1 VERYFLEFMCLK
13 TVMTTLNRL
22 SQALT
27 RLILVQ
33 EDTKTSTL
41 QKNIWIGPE
50 KLSSLPSTYKSKIPV
65 VLVTYP
71 DSFAVEEAK
80 SLVDSSSDRS
90 IIGVFSQKYLNHSHY
105 GIGSGKAEEIKEF
118 VRESKAEQIVVDE
131 HLTSRQ
137 IYNLEKLTGV
147 QVIDRERLI
156 LDIFY
161 TRATTTEAKLQIEL
175 AEIQYE
181 MPRVRENAKL
191 TSGGERAGKG
201 GMGEYVVDVKFRDL
215 KRRISFIKEKLN
227 DAHRKRELYH
237 QQRIKTGMP
246 VVSLV
251 GYTSSGKTTL
261 FNLLTGEHKH
271 ISNNLFTTLSTTT
284 RLLEIHD
291 REILLTD
298 TVGFISRLPTYMIDA
313 FKSTLE
319 ESLAADLILLLIDA
333 SEDLQDIKIKHAT
346 CREVLEELKVDKS
359 KVLMVFTKYDRL
371 SSQEMVMKIS
381 EYLGIS
387 NPMLISCKSG
397 YGITKLKTI
406 ISQHSY
412 VVGRAK

>member
-1 VERYFLEFMCLK
+1 MCPK
-13 TVMTTLNRL
+13 TALTTLSQL
-22 SQALT
+22 SQILT
-27 RLILVQ
+27 HLTPVQ
-33 EDTKTSTL
+33 EDTKMSTL

-50 KLSSLPSTYKSKIPV
+50 KLSSLPSSYNSKIPV
-65 VLVTYP
+65 VLVTY
-71 DSFAVEEAK
+71 SHAFAVEEAK
-80 SLVDSSSDRS
+80 SLVDSSDRL
-90 IIGVFSQKYLNHSHY
+90 IVGVFSQKYLNHSQY
-105 GIGSGKAEEIKEF
+105 GIGSGKAEQIKEF
-118 VRESKAEQIVVDE
+118 VKESKAEQIVVDE

-227 DAHRKRELYH
+227 DSHRKRELYH
-237 QQRIKTGMP
+237 QQRIRTRMP

-261 FNLLTGEHKH
+261 FNLLTGEHKQ
-271 ISNNLFTTLSTTT
+271 ISNSLFTTLSTTT
-284 RLLEIHD
+284 RLLKID
-291 REILLTD
+291 AREILLTD
-298 TVGFISRLPTYMIDA
+298 TVGFVSRLPTYMIDA

-319 ESLAADLILLLIDA
+319 ESIGADLILLLIDI
-333 SEDLQDIKIKHAT
+333 SEDLQDIRIKHAA

-359 KVLMVFTKYDRL
+359 KILMVFTKCDRL
-371 SSQEMVMKIS
+371 NSQEIVKKIS
-381 EYLGIS
+381 EVLGIS
-387 NPMLISCKSG
+387 NPMLISSKSG
-397 YGITKLKTI
+397 YGITKLKNI
-406 ISQHSY
+406 IAHQSY
-412 VVGRAK
+412 AVSKAK

>member
-1 VERYFLEFMCLK
+1 MCLK
-13 TVMTTLNRL
+13 TVLTTLNQL
-22 SQALT
+22 PQVPT
-27 RLILVQ
+27 RLTLVQ
-33 EDTKTSTL
+33 EDTKMNTS
-41 QKNIWIGPE
+41 QKNIWTGPE
-50 KLSSLPSTYKSKIPV
+50 QLSSRPSADKSRKAVI
-65 VLVTYP
+65 LVTYP
-71 DSFAVEEAK
+71 DAFAVEEAK
-80 SLVDSSSDRS
+80 SLVDSSDRS
-90 IIGVFSQKYLNHSHY
+90 IIEIFSQKYLNHSQY

-161 TRATTTEAKLQIEL
+161 ARATTTEAKLQIEM

-191 TSGGERAGKG
+191 TSGSERAGKG

-215 KRRISFIKEKLN
+215 KRRLSFIKEKLN

-261 FNLLTGEHKH
+261 FNSLTGEDKQ
-271 ISNNLFTTLSTTT
+271 ISNKLFTTLSTTT
-284 RLLEIHD
+284 RLLKIHD
-291 REILLTD
+291 RETLLTD
-298 TVGFISRLPTYMIDA
+298 TVGFISRLPTYMVDA

-333 SEDLQDIKIKHAT
+333 SEHLEDIRIKLAA
-346 CREVLEELKVDKS
+346 CRQVLGELKVDKS
-359 KVLMVFTKYDRL
+359 KVLMVFTKCDRPN
-371 SSQEMVMKIS
+371 SEETIKKIS
-381 EYLGIS
+381 EDLGLS
-387 NPMLISCKSG
+387 NPMLISTKTG
-397 YGITKLKTI
+397 YGITKLKTL
-406 ISQHSY
+406 ISLQPYAVS
-412 VVGRAK
+412 RT

>member
-1 VERYFLEFMCLK
+1 M
-13 TVMTTLNRL
+13 
-22 SQALT
+22 
-27 RLILVQ
+27 
-33 EDTKTSTL
+33 STL
-41 QKNIWIGPE
+41 QKNTWIGPK
-50 KLSSLPSTYKSKIPV
+50 KLSSSLHSSYKSRTPV

-71 DSFAVEEAK
+71 HAFAVEEAK
-80 SLVDSSSDRS
+80 SLVDSSDRL
-90 IIGVFSQKYLNHSHY
+90 IVGVFSQKYLNHSNY

-118 VRESKAEQIVVDE
+118 VRESKAEQIVVDD

-156 LDIFY
+156 LDIIY

-191 TSGGERAGKG
+191 TSGSERTGKG

-237 QQRIKTGMP
+237 QQRIRTRMP

-261 FNLLTGEHKH
+261 FNSLTGEHKQT
-271 ISNNLFTTLSTTT
+271 SNNLFTTLSTTT
-284 RLLEIHD
+284 RLLKIHE

-298 TVGFISRLPTYMIDA
+298 TVGFISRLPTYMIDS

-333 SEDLQDIKIKHAT
+333 SENLQDIRIKHAA

-359 KVLMVFTKYDRL
+359 KVLMVFTKCDRL
-371 SSQEMVMKIS
+371 DSEEMIKKIS
-381 EYLGIS
+381 YDLGIS
-387 NPMLISCKSG
+387 NPMLISSKSG

-412 VVGRAK
+412 AVSRAK

>member
-1 VERYFLEFMCLK
+1 MCPK
-13 TVMTTLNRL
+13 TALTTLSQL
-22 SQALT
+22 SQILT
-27 RLILVQ
+27 HLTPVQ
-33 EDTKTSTL
+33 EDTKMSTL

-50 KLSSLPSTYKSKIPV
+50 KLSSLPSSYKSKIPV
-65 VLVTYP
+65 VLVTY
-71 DSFAVEEAK
+71 SHAFAVEEAK
-80 SLVDSSSDRS
+80 SLVDSSDRL
-90 IIGVFSQKYLNHSHY
+90 IVGVFSQKYLNHSQY
-105 GIGSGKAEEIKEF
+105 GIGSGKAEQIKEF
-118 VRESKAEQIVVDE
+118 VKESKAEQIVVDE

-227 DAHRKRELYH
+227 DSHRKRELYH
-237 QQRIKTGMP
+237 QQRIRTHMP

-261 FNLLTGEHKH
+261 FNLLTGEHKQ
-271 ISNNLFTTLSTTT
+271 ISNSLFTTLSTTT
-284 RLLEIHD
+284 RLLKID
-291 REILLTD
+291 AREILLTD
-298 TVGFISRLPTYMIDA
+298 TVGFVSRLPTYMIDA

-319 ESLAADLILLLIDA
+319 ESIGADLILLLIDI
-333 SEDLQDIKIKHAT
+333 SEDLQDIRIKHAA

-359 KVLMVFTKYDRL
+359 KILMVFTKCDRL
-371 SSQEMVMKIS
+371 NSQEIVKKIS
-381 EYLGIS
+381 EVLGIS
-387 NPMLISCKSG
+387 NPVLISSKSG
-397 YGITKLKTI
+397 YGITKLKNI
-406 ISQHSY
+406 IAHQSY
-412 VVGRAK
+412 AVSKAK

>member
-1 VERYFLEFMCLK
+1 L
-13 TVMTTLNRL
+13 
-22 SQALT
+22 
-27 RLILVQ
+27 
-33 EDTKTSTL
+33 STL
-41 QKNIWIGPE
+41 P
-50 KLSSLPSTYKSKIPV
+50 SSYKSKVPV

-71 DSFAVEEAK
+71 HAFAVEEAK
-80 SLVDSSSDRS
+80 SLVDSSDRS
-90 IIGVFSQKYLNHSHY
+90 IVGVFSQKYLNHSRY

-118 VRESKAEQIVVDE
+118 VSESKAEQIVIDE
-131 HLTSRQ
+131 HLTPRQ

-161 TRATTTEAKLQIEL
+161 SRATTTEAKLQIEL

-191 TSGGERAGKG
+191 TSGSERAGKG

-227 DAHRKRELYH
+227 DARRKRELYQH
-237 QQRIKTGMP
+237 QRIKTGMP
-246 VVSLV
+246 IVSLI

-261 FNLLTGEHKH
+261 FNLLTSEHKET
-271 ISNNLFTTLSTTT
+271 SASLFTTLSTTT
-284 RLLEIHD
+284 RLLKINAK
-291 REILLTD
+291 EILLTD

-333 SEDLQDIKIKHAT
+333 SENLQDIRIKHAA
-346 CREVLEELKVDKS
+346 CRVVLEELKVDKS
-359 KVLMVFTKYDRL
+359 KVLMVFTKCDRL
-371 SSQEMVMKIS
+371 NSQETVKQIS
-381 EYLGIS
+381 EALGTS
-387 NPMLISCKSG
+387 SPLLISSKSG
-397 YGITKLKTI
+397 YGITKLKSI
-406 ISQHSY
+406 ISHQSY
-412 VVGRAK
+412 AVVRDK

>member
-1 VERYFLEFMCLK
+1 M
-13 TVMTTLNRL
+13 
-22 SQALT
+22 
-27 RLILVQ
+27 
-33 EDTKTSTL
+33 STL
-41 QKNIWIGPE
+41 QKNIWIGRK
-50 KLSSLPSTYKSKIPV
+50 KLSSLLQTNKSRKDVI
-65 VLVTYP
+65 LVTYP
-71 DSFAVEEAK
+71 DAFALEEAK
-80 SLVDSSSDRS
+80 SLVDSSDRS
-90 IIGVFSQKYLNHSHY
+90 AVGVFSQKYLNHSQY

-191 TSGGERAGKG
+191 TSGGERTGKG

-237 QQRIKTGMP
+237 RQRIKTRMP

-261 FNLLTGEHKH
+261 FNLLTGENKQT
-271 ISNNLFTTLSTTT
+271 SNNLFTTLSTTT
-284 RLLEIHD
+284 RLLKID
-291 REILLTD
+291 VSEILLTD

-319 ESLAADLILLLIDA
+319 ESLGADLILLLIDA
-333 SEDLQDIKIKHAT
+333 SENLQDIRIKHAA

-359 KVLMVFTKYDRL
+359 KVLMVFTKCDRL
-371 SSQEMVMKIS
+371 DSEEMIKKIS
-381 EYLGIS
+381 YDLGIS
-387 NPMLISCKSG
+387 NLVLISSKSG
-397 YGITKLKTI
+397 HGITKLKTI

-412 VVGRAK
+412 AVSRAK

>member
-1 VERYFLEFMCLK
+1 MCLK
-13 TVMTTLNRL
+13 TVLITLNQL
-22 SQALT
+22 PQVPT
-27 RLILVQ
+27 RLTLVQ
-33 EDTKTSTL
+33 EDTIMNTS
-41 QKNIWIGPE
+41 QKNIWTGPE
-50 KLSSLPSTYKSKIPV
+50 QLSSRPSADKSRKAVI
-65 VLVTYP
+65 LVTYP
-71 DSFAVEEAK
+71 DAFAVEEAR
-80 SLVDSSSDRS
+80 SLVDSSDRS
-90 IIGVFSQKYLNHSHY
+90 IIETFSQKYLNHSQY

-161 TRATTTEAKLQIEL
+161 ARATTTEAKLQIEM

-191 TSGGERAGKG
+191 ASRGERAGKG

-215 KRRISFIKEKLN
+215 KRRLSFIKEKLN

-261 FNLLTGEHKH
+261 FNSLTGEDKQ
-271 ISNNLFTTLSTTT
+271 ISNKLFTTLSTTT
-284 RLLEIHD
+284 RLLKIHD
-291 REILLTD
+291 RETLLTD
-298 TVGFISRLPTYMIDA
+298 TVGFISRLPTYMVDA

-333 SEDLQDIKIKHAT
+333 SEDLEDIRIKHAA
-346 CREVLEELKVDKS
+346 CRQVLGELKVDKS
-359 KVLMVFTKYDRL
+359 KVLMVFTKCDQPN
-371 SSQEMVMKIS
+371 SEETIKKIS
-381 EYLGIS
+381 EDLGLS
-387 NPMLISCKSG
+387 NPMLISTKTG
-397 YGITKLKTI
+397 YGITKLKTL
-406 ISQHSY
+406 ISHQPYAVS
-412 VVGRAK
+412 RT

>member
-1 VERYFLEFMCLK
+1 MCLK
-13 TVMTTLNRL
+13 TVLTTLNQL
-22 SQALT
+22 PQVPT
-27 RLILVQ
+27 RLTLVQ
-33 EDTKTSTL
+33 EDTKMNTS
-41 QKNIWIGPE
+41 QKNIWTGPE
-50 KLSSLPSTYKSKIPV
+50 QLSSRPSADKSRKAVI
-65 VLVTYP
+65 LVTYP
-71 DSFAVEEAK
+71 DAFEVAEAK
-80 SLVDSSSDRS
+80 SLVDSSDRS
-90 IIGVFSQKYLNHSHY
+90 IIEIFSQKYLNHSQY

-137 IYNLEKLTGV
+137 IYNLEKLTGA

-161 TRATTTEAKLQIEL
+161 ARATTTEAKLQIEM

-191 TSGGERAGKG
+191 TSGSERAGKG

-215 KRRISFIKEKLN
+215 KRRLSFIKKKLN

-261 FNLLTGEHKH
+261 FNSLTGEDKQ
-271 ISNNLFTTLSTTT
+271 ISNKLFTTLSTTT
-284 RLLEIHD
+284 RLLKIHD
-291 REILLTD
+291 RETLLTD
-298 TVGFISRLPTYMIDA
+298 TVGFISRLPTYMVDA

-333 SEDLQDIKIKHAT
+333 SEDLEDIRIKHAA
-346 CREVLEELKVDKS
+346 CRQVLGELKVDKS
-359 KVLMVFTKYDRL
+359 KVLMVFTKCDRPN
-371 SSQEMVMKIS
+371 SEETIKKIS
-381 EYLGIS
+381 EDLGLS
-387 NPMLISCKSG
+387 NPMLISTKTG
-397 YGITKLKTI
+397 YGITKLKTL
-406 ISQHSY
+406 ISHQPYAVS
-412 VVGRAK
+412 RT

>member
-1 VERYFLEFMCLK
+1 M
-13 TVMTTLNRL
+13 
-22 SQALT
+22 
-27 RLILVQ
+27 
-33 EDTKTSTL
+33 
-41 QKNIWIGPE
+41 
-50 KLSSLPSTYKSKIPV
+50 PV
-65 VLVTYP
+65 ILVTYP
-71 DSFAVEEAK
+71 DTFTVQEAK
-80 SLVDSSSDRS
+80 SLVESSDRA
-90 IIGVFSQKYLNHSHY
+90 ITRVFTQKYLNHSQY

-118 VRESKAEQIVVDE
+118 VQDSKSEQIIVDE

-137 IYNLEKLTGV
+137 IFNLEKLTGV

-161 TRATTTEAKLQIEL
+161 NRATTTEAKLQIEL

-191 TSGGERAGKG
+191 ISGRERPGKG

-215 KRRISFIKEKLN
+215 KRRMSFIKEKLK

-261 FNLLTGEHKH
+261 FNLLAGQDNQT
-271 ISNNLFTTLSTTT
+271 SSSLFTTLSTTT
-284 RLLEIHD
+284 RLLQVKN
-291 REILLTD
+291 REFLVTD

-333 SEDLQDIKIKHAT
+333 SEDLKDIKIKYNA
-346 CREVLEELKVDKS
+346 CRQVLEELNADKS
-359 KVLMVFTKYDRL
+359 RIMVVLTKLDMLDRH
-371 SSQEMVMKIS
+371 EEATRKIS
-381 EYLGIS
+381 EYLSIPNPVYISAKTGHGIS
-387 NPMLISCKSG
+387 
-397 YGITKLKTI
+397 KLKTI
-406 ISQHSY
+406 ISQSQY
-412 VVGRAK
+412 PGKSAEISSITIR

>member
-1 VERYFLEFMCLK
+1 MCLK
-13 TVMTTLNRL
+13 TVLITLNQL
-22 SQALT
+22 PQVPT
-27 RLILVQ
+27 RLTLVQ
-33 EDTKTSTL
+33 EDTIMNTS
-41 QKNIWIGPE
+41 QKNIWTGPE
-50 KLSSLPSTYKSKIPV
+50 QLSSRPSADKSRKAVI
-65 VLVTYP
+65 LVTYP
-71 DSFAVEEAK
+71 DAFAVEEAK
-80 SLVDSSSDRS
+80 SLVDSSDRS
-90 IIGVFSQKYLNHSHY
+90 IIEMFSQKYLNHSQY

-161 TRATTTEAKLQIEL
+161 ARATTTEAKLQIEM

-191 TSGGERAGKG
+191 ASRGERAGKG

-215 KRRISFIKEKLN
+215 KRRLSFIKEKLN

-261 FNLLTGEHKH
+261 FNSLTGEDKQ
-271 ISNNLFTTLSTTT
+271 ISNKLFTTLSTTT
-284 RLLEIHD
+284 RLLKIND
-291 REILLTD
+291 RETLLTD
-298 TVGFISRLPTYMIDA
+298 TVGFISRLPTYMVDA

-333 SEDLQDIKIKHAT
+333 SEDLEDIRIKHAA
-346 CREVLEELKVDKS
+346 CRQVLGELKVDKS
-359 KVLMVFTKYDRL
+359 KVLMVFTKCDQPN
-371 SSQEMVMKIS
+371 SEETIKKIS
-381 EYLGIS
+381 EDLGLS
-387 NPMLISCKSG
+387 NPMLISTKTG
-397 YGITKLKTI
+397 YGITKLKTL
-406 ISQHSY
+406 ISHQPYAVS
-412 VVGRAK
+412 RT

>member
-1 VERYFLEFMCLK
+1 
-13 TVMTTLNRL
+13 
-22 SQALT
+22 
-27 RLILVQ
+27 
-33 EDTKTSTL
+33 
-41 QKNIWIGPE
+41 
-50 KLSSLPSTYKSKIPV
+50 LSSLLWTNKSRKAVI
-65 VLVTYP
+65 LVTYP
-71 DSFAVEEAK
+71 DAFAVEEAK
-80 SLVDSSSDRS
+80 SLVDSSDRS
-90 IIGVFSQKYLNHSHY
+90 VVRVFSQKYLNHSKY
-105 GIGSGKAEEIKEF
+105 GIGAGKAEEIKEF

-137 IYNLEKLTGV
+137 IYNLEKLTGL

-191 TSGGERAGKG
+191 ASGGERPGKG

-227 DAHRKRELYH
+227 DAHRKRELHH
-237 QQRIKTGMP
+237 QQRIKTMMP

-261 FNLLTGEHKH
+261 FNLLTGEHKQT
-271 ISNNLFTTLSTTT
+271 SNNLFTTLSTTT
-284 RLLEIHD
+284 RLLKID
-291 REILLTD
+291 AREALLTD

-313 FKSTLE
+313 FKATLE

-333 SEDLQDIKIKHAT
+333 SESLQDIRIKHAA
-346 CREVLEELKVDKS
+346 CRQVLEELKVDKS
-359 KVLMVFTKYDRL
+359 KVMMLFTKCDRL
-371 SSQEMVMKIS
+371 DSEEMIKKIS
-381 EYLGIS
+381 QDLGIS
-387 NPMLISCKSG
+387 NPVLISSKSG

-406 ISQHSY
+406 ISQRPYAIS
-412 VVGRAK
+412 RAR

>member
-1 VERYFLEFMCLK
+1 M
-13 TVMTTLNRL
+13 
-22 SQALT
+22 
-27 RLILVQ
+27 
-33 EDTKTSTL
+33 STL
-41 QKNIWIGPE
+41 RKNIWIGRK
-50 KLSSLPSTYKSKIPV
+50 KLSSLPSSYKSKIPV
-65 VLVTYP
+65 IIVTYP
-71 DSFAVEEAK
+71 HAFAVEEAK
-80 SLVDSSSDRS
+80 SLVDSSDRS
-90 IIGVFSQKYLNHSHY
+90 IVGAFSQKYLNHSHY
-105 GIGSGKAEEIKEF
+105 GIGSGKAEQIKEF

-137 IYNLEKLTGV
+137 TYNLEKLTGV
-147 QVIDRERLI
+147 PVIDRERLI

-191 TSGGERAGKG
+191 TSGSERAGKG
-201 GMGEYVVDVKFRDL
+201 GMGEYIVDVKFRDL
-215 KRRISFIKEKLN
+215 KRRISFIKGKLN

-246 VVSLV
+246 VVSLI

-261 FNLLTGEHKH
+261 FNLLTSEHKET
-271 ISNNLFTTLSTTT
+271 SASLFTTLSTTT
-284 RLLEIHD
+284 RLLKID
-291 REILLTD
+291 NREILLTD

-333 SEDLQDIKIKHAT
+333 SEDLQDIRIKHSA
-346 CREVLEELKVDKS
+346 CREVLEQLKVDRS
-359 KVLMVFTKYDRL
+359 KVLMVFTKCDRL
-371 SSQEMVMKIS
+371 NSQEMAKKIS
-381 EYLGIS
+381 EVLGIS
-387 NPMLISCKSG
+387 NPVLISSKSG
-397 YGITKLKTI
+397 YGITKLKNI

-412 VVGRAK
+412 AVSRAK